1 MRSRPAYLQRLAVR
15 VERDRILLVP
25 TAAIDWLEAEGKFVR
40 LHVGRAVYRVRD
52 QIGRLEGLLDPERF
66 ARVSRAAIVQV
77 DRIREVQPWFAGDFV
92 LLLTTE
98 ARVETTRAYRAV
110 VRAILGREGSH
121 DDGDSPI
128 PDEQAR

>member
-1 MRSRPAYLQRLAVR
+1 MR
-15 VERDRILLVP
+15 VERDRILPVP
-25 TAAIDWLEAEGKFVR
+25 TAAVDWLEVEGKFVR

-77 DRIREVQPWFAGDFV
+77 DRIREVQPWFAGDYV

-98 ARVETTRAYRAV
+98 ARVPTTRAYRAV
-110 VRAILGREGSH
+110 VRAILGRDGSL
-121 DDGDSPI
+121 DDGDHSI
-128 PDEQAR
+128 ADEEAR